1 MSYEYVKAL
10 HIIFVVCWFAGLFY
24 IPRLFIYFVE
34 AQEREP
40 VVREALQS
48 QFKIMQKRLW
58 YGITWPAM
66 VGTYIFGFWMIYLIP
81 AYLQQP
87 WMMIKLVFIF
97 LLTLYHLQ
105 CGAIRKQ
112 QAENIIKFSSMK
124 LRIFNEAATVILV
137 SVVFI
142 VILKSTLDWLY
153 GVLGLLIFI
162 IALMVAITLYKKL
175 RIKKQ

>member
-1 MSYEYVKAL
+1 
-10 HIIFVVCWFAGLFY
+10 
-24 IPRLFIYFVE
+24 
-34 AQEREP
+34 
-40 VVREALQS
+40 
-48 QFKIMQKRLW
+48 
-58 YGITWPAM
+58 
-66 VGTYIFGFWMIYLIP
+66 
-81 AYLQQP
+81 
-87 WMMIKLVFIF
+87 
-97 LLTLYHLQ
+97 
-105 CGAIRKQ
+105 
-112 QAENIIKFSSMK
+112 MK

>member
-1 MSYEYVKAL
+1 
-10 HIIFVVCWFAGLFY
+10 
-24 IPRLFIYFVE
+24 
-34 AQEREP
+34 
-40 VVREALQS
+40 
-48 QFKIMQKRLW
+48 
-58 YGITWPAM
+58 
-66 VGTYIFGFWMIYLIP
+66 
-81 AYLQQP
+81 
-87 WMMIKLVFIF
+87 
-97 LLTLYHLQ
+97 LYHLQ